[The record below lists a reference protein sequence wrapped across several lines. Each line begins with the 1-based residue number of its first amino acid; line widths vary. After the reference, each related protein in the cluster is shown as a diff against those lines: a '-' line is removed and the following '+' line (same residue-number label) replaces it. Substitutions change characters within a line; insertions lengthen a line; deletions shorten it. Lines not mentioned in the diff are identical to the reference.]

1 MYSGEPLSPF
11 VENYLNYLYETQPT
25 AAAFDGVHQYDDLL
39 EDPSRTAL
47 EGQGRE
53 LGGLVRQLAAVGKSG
68 MTKTEQV
75 EREMLTANIR
85 ARIFELENIRSWERN
100 PQWHSEILAT
110 SLAGQVLFPYAP
122 VGERARRILS
132 KLKQTPRLVETARKT
147 IQDPPGIFIK
157 EGITSL
163 NGVVE
168 FIEHD
173 LPRALTSLDDMHL
186 LSDLADASTEAVT
199 AIHGYTEY
207 LRNEVAPK
215 ARGSFRLGREN
226 FDGKLELEEGVTLG
240 ADRLLAIAQRE
251 LRETQEEFRIVAG
264 RLGGDVASAL
274 ERLKQDHPSAA
285 TLVSTAQGQVTE
297 LAAFV
302 ERKGLVSVT
311 DGEVPVVAPTPPFY
325 RWTFASLW
333 APGPFE
339 ARPLPTYYYLTDVDP
354 TWTPDRQEQ
363 HLRDFHTGAL
373 WAISMHETYPGHFL
387 QHQHVCRIES
397 KLRKSGLLASIGFIE
412 GWAHYGEQVMIE
424 AGFGGKDNHVKLG
437 QLAEALIRLARLVVG
452 IRLHVEDMSVEQGVR
467 FFRDEAFMEE
477 GSARREAERGT
488 FDPGYVVYSLGKLM
502 ILKLRADYEAK
513 HPSEFSLKTFHD
525 RLLGNGNLPIWAHRR
540 LMLGSNAGNAL
551 A

>member
-100 PQWHSEILAT
+100 PQRHSEILAT

-132 KLKQTPRLVETARKT
+132 KLKQTPRLIETARKT

-251 LRETQEEFRIVAG
+251 LRETQEEFRSVAG

-274 ERLKQDHPSAA
+274 ERLKQGHPSAA

-354 TWTPDRQEQ
+354 AWTPDRQEQ

-452 IRLHVEDMSVEQGVR
+452 IRLHAEDMSVEQGVR

-513 HPSEFSLKTFHD
+513 HPSKFSLKTFHD

-540 LMLGSNAGNAL
+540 LMLGGNAGSAL

>member
-1 MYSGEPLSPF
+1 MYSGEPLSSF

-39 EDPSRTAL
+39 EDQSRTAL

-68 MTKTEQV
+68 MTQTEQV

-100 PQWHSEILAT
+100 PQRHSEILAT
-110 SLAGQVLFPYAP
+110 SLAVQVLFPYAP

-132 KLKQTPRLVETARKT
+132 KLRQTPRFIETARKT

-157 EGITSL
+157 EGIKSF
-163 NGVVE
+163 NGVIE

-207 LRNEVAPK
+207 LRNEAAPK

-226 FDGKLELEEGVTLG
+226 FDRKLELEEGVTLG

-251 LRETQEEFRIVAG
+251 LRETQEEFRSVAG
-264 RLGGDVASAL
+264 RFGGDVASVL

-311 DGEVPVVAPTPPFY
+311 GGEVPVVAPTPPFY

-397 KLRKSGLLASIGFIE
+397 KLRKSGLLASVGFIE

-513 HPSEFSLKTFHD
+513 QPSKFSLKTFHD
-525 RLLGNGNLPIWAHRR
+525 RLLGNGNLPIWVHRR
-540 LMLGSNAGNAL
+540 LMLGGNAGSAL

>member
-11 VENYLNYLYETQPT
+11 VENYLSYLYETQPT

-100 PQWHSEILAT
+100 PQRHSEILAT

-132 KLKQTPRLVETARKT
+132 KLKQTPRLIETARKT

-251 LRETQEEFRIVAG
+251 LRETQEEFRSVAG

-354 TWTPDRQEQ
+354 AWTPDRQEQ

-452 IRLHVEDMSVEQGVR
+452 IRLHAEDMSVEQGVR

-513 HPSEFSLKTFHD
+513 HPSKFSLKTFHD

-540 LMLGSNAGNAL
+540 LMLGGNAGSAL

>member
-1 MYSGEPLSPF
+1 MYSDEPLSSF

-39 EDPSRTAL
+39 EDQSRTAL

-68 MTKTEQV
+68 MTQTEQV

-100 PQWHSEILAT
+100 PQRHSEILAT
-110 SLAGQVLFPYAP
+110 SLAVQVLFPYAP

-132 KLKQTPRLVETARKT
+132 KLRQTPRFIETARKT

-157 EGITSL
+157 EGIKSF
-163 NGVVE
+163 NGVIE

-207 LRNEVAPK
+207 LRNEAAPK

-251 LRETQEEFRIVAG
+251 LRETQEEFRSVAG

-397 KLRKSGLLASIGFIE
+397 KLRKSGLLASVGFIE

-513 HPSEFSLKTFHD
+513 HPSKFSLKTFHD

-540 LMLGSNAGNAL
+540 LMLGGNAGSAL

>member
-132 KLKQTPRLVETARKT
+132 KLKQTPRLIETARKT

-251 LRETQEEFRIVAG
+251 LRETQEEFRSVAG

-354 TWTPDRQEQ
+354 AWTPDRQEQ

-452 IRLHVEDMSVEQGVR
+452 IRLHAEDMSVEQGVR

-513 HPSEFSLKTFHD
+513 HPSKFSLKTFHD

-540 LMLGSNAGNAL
+540 LMLGGNAGSAL

>member
-354 TWTPDRQEQ
+354 AWTPDRQEQ
-363 HLRDFHTGAL
+363 HLRDFHIGAL

-397 KLRKSGLLASIGFIE
+397 KLRKSGLLASVGFIE

>member
-132 KLKQTPRLVETARKT
+132 KLKQTPRLIETARKT

-251 LRETQEEFRIVAG
+251 LRETQEEFRSVAG

-354 TWTPDRQEQ
+354 AWTPDRQEQ

-513 HPSEFSLKTFHD
+513 HPSKFSLKTFHD

-540 LMLGSNAGNAL
+540 LMLGGNAGSAL

>member
-100 PQWHSEILAT
+100 PQRHSEILAM

-132 KLKQTPRLVETARKT
+132 KLKQTPRLIETARKT

-251 LRETQEEFRIVAG
+251 LRETQEEFRSVAG

-354 TWTPDRQEQ
+354 AWTPDRQEQ
-363 HLRDFHTGAL
+363 HLRDFHIGAL

-513 HPSEFSLKTFHD
+513 HPSKFSLKTFHD

-540 LMLGSNAGNAL
+540 LMLGGNAGSAL

>member
-251 LRETQEEFRIVAG
+251 LRETQEEFRSVAG

-354 TWTPDRQEQ
+354 AWTPDRQEQ
-363 HLRDFHTGAL
+363 HLRDFHIGAL

-513 HPSEFSLKTFHD
+513 HPSKFSLKTFHD

-540 LMLGSNAGNAL
+540 LMLGSNAGSAL

>member
-100 PQWHSEILAT
+100 PQRHSEILAT

-132 KLKQTPRLVETARKT
+132 KLKQTPRLIETARKT

-251 LRETQEEFRIVAG
+251 LRETQEEFRSVAG

-354 TWTPDRQEQ
+354 AWTPDRQEQ

-452 IRLHVEDMSVEQGVR
+452 IRLHAEDMSVEQGVR

-513 HPSEFSLKTFHD
+513 HPSKFSLKTFHD

-540 LMLGSNAGNAL
+540 LMLGGNAGSAL

>member
-132 KLKQTPRLVETARKT
+132 KLKQTPRLIETARKT

-251 LRETQEEFRIVAG
+251 LRETQEEFRSVAG

-274 ERLKQDHPSAA
+274 EGLKQDHPSAA
-285 TLVSTAQGQVTE
+285 TLVSTAHSQVTE

-354 TWTPDRQEQ
+354 AWTPDRQEQ

-424 AGFGGKDNHVKLG
+424 AGFGGKDNHIKLG

-513 HPSEFSLKTFHD
+513 HPSKFSLKTFHD

-540 LMLGSNAGNAL
+540 LMLGGNAGSVL

>member
-1 MYSGEPLSPF
+1 M
-11 VENYLNYLYETQPT
+11 TQ
-25 AAAFDGVHQYDDLL
+25 
-39 EDPSRTAL
+39 
-47 EGQGRE
+47 
-53 LGGLVRQLAAVGKSG
+53 
-68 MTKTEQV
+68 TEQV

-100 PQWHSEILAT
+100 PQRHSEILAT
-110 SLAGQVLFPYAP
+110 SLAAQVLFPYAP

-132 KLKQTPRLVETARKT
+132 KLRQTPRLLETARKT

-157 EGITSL
+157 EGINSF

-186 LSDLADASTEAVT
+186 LSDLADASIEAVT
-199 AIHGYTEY
+199 AIRSYTEY
-207 LRNEVAPK
+207 LRHEVAPK

-226 FDGKLELEEGVTLG
+226 FDRKLELEEGVTLG

-264 RLGGDVASAL
+264 RLGGDVAGVL
-274 ERLKQDHPSAA
+274 ERLKQDHPSVA
-285 TLVSTAQGQVTE
+285 TLVSTAQDQVTE

-311 DGEVPVVAPTPPFY
+311 GGEVPVVAPTPPFY

-339 ARPLPTYYYLTDVDP
+339 ARPLPTYYYLTAADP

-397 KLRKSGLLASIGFIE
+397 KLRKSGLLASVGFIE

-513 HPSEFSLKTFHD
+513 LASQFSLKTFHD
-525 RLLGNGNLPIWAHRR
+525 RLLGNGNLPIWMHRR
-540 LMLGSNAGNAL
+540 LMLGGNAGSAL

>member
-100 PQWHSEILAT
+100 PQRHSEILAT

-251 LRETQEEFRIVAG
+251 LRETQEEFRSVAG

-274 ERLKQDHPSAA
+274 ERRKQDHPSAA

-354 TWTPDRQEQ
+354 AWTPDRQEQ

-452 IRLHVEDMSVEQGVR
+452 IRLHAEDMSVEQGVR

-513 HPSEFSLKTFHD
+513 HPSKFSLKTFHD

-540 LMLGSNAGNAL
+540 LMLGGNAGSVL

>member
-1 MYSGEPLSPF
+1 MYSGEPLSSF

-39 EDPSRTAL
+39 EDQSRTAL

-68 MTKTEQV
+68 MTQTEQV

-100 PQWHSEILAT
+100 PQRHSEILAT
-110 SLAGQVLFPYAP
+110 SLAVQVLFPYAP

-132 KLKQTPRLVETARKT
+132 KLRQTPRFIETARKT

-157 EGITSL
+157 EGIKSF
-163 NGVVE
+163 NGVIE

-207 LRNEVAPK
+207 LRNEAAPK

-226 FDGKLELEEGVTLG
+226 FDRKLELEEGVTLG

-251 LRETQEEFRIVAG
+251 LRETQEEFRSVAG
-264 RLGGDVASAL
+264 RFGGDVASEL

-311 DGEVPVVAPTPPFY
+311 GGEVPVVAPTPPFY

-397 KLRKSGLLASIGFIE
+397 KLRKSGLLASVGFIE

-513 HPSEFSLKTFHD
+513 QPSKFSLKTFHD
-525 RLLGNGNLPIWAHRR
+525 RLLGNGNLPIWVHRR
-540 LMLGSNAGNAL
+540 LMLGGNAGSAL

>member
-132 KLKQTPRLVETARKT
+132 KLKQTPRLIETARKT

-251 LRETQEEFRIVAG
+251 LRETQEEFRSVAG

-354 TWTPDRQEQ
+354 AWTPDRQEQ

-452 IRLHVEDMSVEQGVR
+452 IRLHAEDMSVEQGVR

-513 HPSEFSLKTFHD
+513 HPSKFSLKTFHD

-540 LMLGSNAGNAL
+540 LMLGGNAGSVL

>member
-100 PQWHSEILAT
+100 PQRHSEILAT

-132 KLKQTPRLVETARKT
+132 KLKQTPRLIETARKT

-251 LRETQEEFRIVAG
+251 LRETQEEFRSVAG

-354 TWTPDRQEQ
+354 AWTPDRQEQ

-452 IRLHVEDMSVEQGVR
+452 IRLHAEDMSVEQGVR

-513 HPSEFSLKTFHD
+513 HPSKFSLKTFHD

-540 LMLGSNAGNAL
+540 LMLGGNAGSVL

>member
-11 VENYLNYLYETQPT
+11 VENYLSYLYETQPT

-100 PQWHSEILAT
+100 PQRYSEILAT

-132 KLKQTPRLVETARKT
+132 KLKQTPRLIETARKT

-251 LRETQEEFRIVAG
+251 LRETQEEFRSVAG

-285 TLVSTAQGQVTE
+285 ALVSTAHSQVTE

-311 DGEVPVVAPTPPFY
+311 GGEVPVVAPTPPFY

-354 TWTPDRQEQ
+354 AWRPDRQEQ

-513 HPSEFSLKTFHD
+513 HPSKFSLKTFHD

-540 LMLGSNAGNAL
+540 LMLGGDAGNAL

>member
-100 PQWHSEILAT
+100 PQRHSEILAT

-132 KLKQTPRLVETARKT
+132 KLKQTPRLIETARKT

-251 LRETQEEFRIVAG
+251 LRETQEEFRSVAG

-452 IRLHVEDMSVEQGVR
+452 IRLHAEDMSVEQGVR

-513 HPSEFSLKTFHD
+513 HPSKFSLKTFHD

-540 LMLGSNAGNAL
+540 LMLGGNAGSAL

>member
-1 MYSGEPLSPF
+1 MYSGEPLSSF

-39 EDPSRTAL
+39 EDQSRTAL

-68 MTKTEQV
+68 MTQTEQV

-100 PQWHSEILAT
+100 PQRHSEILAT
-110 SLAGQVLFPYAP
+110 SLAAQVLFPYAP

-132 KLKQTPRLVETARKT
+132 KLRQTPRFIETARKT

-157 EGITSL
+157 EGIKSF
-163 NGVVE
+163 NGVIE

-207 LRNEVAPK
+207 LRNEAAPK

-226 FDGKLELEEGVTLG
+226 FDRKLELEEGVTLG

-251 LRETQEEFRIVAG
+251 LRETQEEFRSVAG
-264 RLGGDVASAL
+264 RFGGDVASVL

-311 DGEVPVVAPTPPFY
+311 GGEVPVVAPTPPFY

-397 KLRKSGLLASIGFIE
+397 KLRKSGLLASVGFIE

-513 HPSEFSLKTFHD
+513 QPSKFSLKTFHD

-540 LMLGSNAGNAL
+540 LMLGGNAGSAL

>member
-251 LRETQEEFRIVAG
+251 LRETQEEFRSVAG

-354 TWTPDRQEQ
+354 AWTPDRQEQ
-363 HLRDFHTGAL
+363 HLRDFHIGAL

-513 HPSEFSLKTFHD
+513 HPSKFSLKTFHD

>member
-53 LGGLVRQLAAVGKSG
+53 LGGLVRQLATVGKSG

-100 PQWHSEILAT
+100 PQRHSEILAM

-132 KLKQTPRLVETARKT
+132 KLKQTPRLIETARKT

-251 LRETQEEFRIVAG
+251 LRETQEEFRSVAG

-274 ERLKQDHPSAA
+274 EGLKQDHPSAA
-285 TLVSTAQGQVTE
+285 TLVSTAHSQVTE

-424 AGFGGKDNHVKLG
+424 SGFGRKDNHVKLG

-513 HPSEFSLKTFHD
+513 HPSKFSLKTFHD

-540 LMLGSNAGNAL
+540 LMLGGNAGSAL

>member
-1 MYSGEPLSPF
+1 MYSDEPLSSF

-39 EDPSRTAL
+39 EDQSRTAL

-68 MTKTEQV
+68 MTQTEQV

-100 PQWHSEILAT
+100 PQRHSEILAT
-110 SLAGQVLFPYAP
+110 SLAVQVLFPYAP

-132 KLKQTPRLVETARKT
+132 KLRQTPRFIETARKT

-157 EGITSL
+157 EGIKSF
-163 NGVVE
+163 NGVIE

-207 LRNEVAPK
+207 LRNEAAPK

-226 FDGKLELEEGVTLG
+226 FDRKLELEEGVTLG

-251 LRETQEEFRIVAG
+251 LRETQEEFRSVAG
-264 RLGGDVASAL
+264 RFGGDVASVL

-311 DGEVPVVAPTPPFY
+311 GGEVPVVAPTPPFY

-397 KLRKSGLLASIGFIE
+397 KLRKSGLLASVGFIE

-513 HPSEFSLKTFHD
+513 QPSKFSLKTFHD
-525 RLLGNGNLPIWAHRR
+525 RLLGNGNLPIWVHRR
-540 LMLGSNAGNAL
+540 LMLGGNAGSAL

>member
-251 LRETQEEFRIVAG
+251 LRETQEEFRSVAG

-354 TWTPDRQEQ
+354 AWTPDRQEQ
-363 HLRDFHTGAL
+363 HLRDFHIGAL

>member
-147 IQDPPGIFIK
+147 IQNPPGIFIK

-251 LRETQEEFRIVAG
+251 LRETQEEFRSVAG

-354 TWTPDRQEQ
+354 AWTPDRQEQ
-363 HLRDFHTGAL
+363 HLRDFHIGAL

-513 HPSEFSLKTFHD
+513 QPSKFSLKTFHD

-540 LMLGSNAGNAL
+540 LMLGGNAGSAL

>member
-100 PQWHSEILAT
+100 PQRHSEILAM

-122 VGERARRILS
+122 AGERARRILS
-132 KLKQTPRLVETARKT
+132 KLKQTPRLIETARKT

-226 FDGKLELEEGVTLG
+226 FDGKLEFEEGVTLG

-274 ERLKQDHPSAA
+274 EGLKQDHPSAA
-285 TLVSTAQGQVTE
+285 TLVSTAHSQVTE

-354 TWTPDRQEQ
+354 AWTPDRQEQ

-397 KLRKSGLLASIGFIE
+397 KLRTSGLLASIGFIE

-424 AGFGGKDNHVKLG
+424 SGFGRKDNHVKLG

-513 HPSEFSLKTFHD
+513 HPSKFSLKTFHD

-540 LMLGSNAGNAL
+540 LMLGGNAGSAL

>member
-11 VENYLNYLYETQPT
+11 VENYLSYLYETQPT

-100 PQWHSEILAT
+100 PQRYSEILAT

-132 KLKQTPRLVETARKT
+132 KLKQTPRLIETARKT

-251 LRETQEEFRIVAG
+251 LRETQEEFRSVAG

-285 TLVSTAQGQVTE
+285 ALVSTAQGQVTE

-311 DGEVPVVAPTPPFY
+311 GGEVPVVAPTPPFY

-354 TWTPDRQEQ
+354 AWTPDRQEQ

-424 AGFGGKDNHVKLG
+424 SGFGRKDNHVKLG

-513 HPSEFSLKTFHD
+513 HPSKFSLKTFHD

-540 LMLGSNAGNAL
+540 LMLGGDAGNAL

>member
-1 MYSGEPLSPF
+1 MYSGEPLSSF

-100 PQWHSEILAT
+100 PQRHSEILAT

-132 KLKQTPRLVETARKT
+132 KLKQTPRLIETARKT

-251 LRETQEEFRIVAG
+251 LRETQEEFRSVAG

-397 KLRKSGLLASIGFIE
+397 KLRKSGLLASVGFIE

-452 IRLHVEDMSVEQGVR
+452 IRLHAEDMSVEQGVR

-513 HPSEFSLKTFHD
+513 HPSKFSLKTFHD

-540 LMLGSNAGNAL
+540 LMLGGNAGSAL

>member
-39 EDPSRTAL
+39 EDPSRTVL

-100 PQWHSEILAT
+100 PQRHSEILAT

-132 KLKQTPRLVETARKT
+132 KLKQTPRLIETARKT
-147 IQDPPGIFIK
+147 IQDPPGIFIR

-251 LRETQEEFRIVAG
+251 LRETQEEFRSVAG

-354 TWTPDRQEQ
+354 AWTPDRQEQ
-363 HLRDFHTGAL
+363 HLRDFHIGAL

-513 HPSEFSLKTFHD
+513 HPSKFSLK
-525 RLLGNGNLPIWAHRR
+525 
-540 LMLGSNAGNAL
+540 
-551 A
+551 